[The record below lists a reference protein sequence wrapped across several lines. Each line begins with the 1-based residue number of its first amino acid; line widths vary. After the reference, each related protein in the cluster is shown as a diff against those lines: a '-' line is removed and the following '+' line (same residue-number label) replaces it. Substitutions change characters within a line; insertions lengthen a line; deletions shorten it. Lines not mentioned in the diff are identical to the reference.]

1 MPEKKNENPSENEP
15 SIKKSQDAEEIVSK
29 EKSKNQEIPPEVL
42 EKLPSHIRESFQA
55 MMVMSGQVPHPLIS
69 KLEPEHIHKIID
81 ATEKDNQRDFQDKLS
96 SRKSNL
102 IWLLVICVF
111 ILAVFALFIFSK
123 NTDLVVPI
131 GTALLGFAGGFGSG
145 FGVGRHGRER

>member
-1 MPEKKNENPSENEP
+1 MTEEKQENPPEKES
-15 SIKKSQDAEEIVSK
+15 SIAKAQDSEEIVEKDESK
-29 EKSKNQEIPPEVL
+29 KQEIPQEIL
-42 EKLPSHIRESFQA
+42 EKLPSHIRESFQS

-81 ATEKDNQRDFQDKLS
+81 ATEKDNQRDFQDKQS

-111 ILAVFALFIFSK
+111 ILAVFSLFIFSK

-145 FGVGRHGRER
+145 FGVGRRGRER